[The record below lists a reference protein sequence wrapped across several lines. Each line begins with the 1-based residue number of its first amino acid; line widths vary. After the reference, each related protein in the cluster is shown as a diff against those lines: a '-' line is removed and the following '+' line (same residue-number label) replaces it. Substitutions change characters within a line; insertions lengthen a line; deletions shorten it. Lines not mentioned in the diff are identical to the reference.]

1 MIKLRPYQIKCIR
14 NFENWWYRGN
24 KQLAT
29 ILLVTGAGKT
39 KVSVHAIKTLYDNGL
54 RPKILWVAHREELI
68 TQAYDDFANT
78 INNANIQKEMAENRA
93 TQDADIIVGSVQT
106 LSRNRKNMSGFVPDL
121 IVIDEY
127 HHYHENNTQYHGL
140 YEKYPNAKRLGL
152 TATPYRF
159 VGGDIPLGEVLVEMD
174 IGTAIAKGYLVPPKP
189 EALKTNVSIAHVKTL
204 AGDFSTKDLSEA
216 INVESRNQ
224 LIAARLIKA
233 VKEEN
238 RKGILY
244 AASVDHSKA
253 MAKILLESGLRVA
266 EIYGET
272 DKEYRRESIIKFKNG
287 ELDIICNNLTMT
299 EGTDLPNAD
308 LICMARPTKS
318 LGLMIQCLGRG
329 LRLYPGKKDCLFIDV
344 FDLVKTT
351 QSRITYEKVASVGD
365 IDGSQRRFDAIMKE
379 KIADELKNF
388 PVVPKLNKGEMWTYD
403 DSTWYAPSWV
413 LDTNQWVITWSKTS
427 ERKSTGNYSWENL
440 KFAPKKYQLK
450 NMNVLHDIHG
460 EGNVID
466 AIYGQVTYLVV
477 DFNGDIKNVPY
488 YELKTKQEKFE
499 STKLKTPIKR
509 AFYII
514 SNDMKTKCR
523 VLVLLKNKDSFTV
536 QSDVVGDGG
545 TINEVIKSV
554 ANEDDIVQIVR
565 ADAKWRERDASDKQ
579 KKFIKNLMTW
589 GKVSDNI
596 DISSL
601 TGGEAAAIL
610 DQVDWVPI
618 INDFFCS
625 SKKKELIGYL
635 LPDDDL

>member
-1 MIKLRPYQIKCIR
+1 MRKLRPYQEKALR
-14 NFENWWYRGN
+14 NFTKWFNSN
-24 KQLAT
+24 KKLST
-29 ILLVTGAGKT
+29 IILPTGTGKT
-39 KVSVHAIKTLYDNGL
+39 FSAVSCIKSVFDSGKKIKV
-54 RPKILWVAHREELI
+54 LWAAHREELI
-68 TQAYDDFANT
+68 NQAYLDFTGAIDN
-78 INNANIQKEMAENRA
+78 INIQKEMAEYKA
-93 TQDADIIVGSVQT
+93 DPSADIVVGSVQT
-106 LSRNRKNMSGFVPDL
+106 LSRNRKHMSGFVPD
-121 IVIDEY
+121 IIIIDEY
-127 HHYHENNTQYHGL
+127 HHYHEKNTQYQGL
-140 YEKYPNAKRLGL
+140 LDKYPNAKVLGL

-159 VGGDIPLGEVLVEMD
+159 IGGDIPLGEVLVEMD

-204 AGDFSTKDLSEA
+204 AGDFSAKELAEA
-216 INVESRNQ
+216 INVEERNK
-224 LIAARLIKA
+224 LIADRVIKA
-233 VKEEN
+233 VKEEG

-253 MAKILLESGLRVA
+253 MAKILEEAGLKVA

-272 DKEYRRESIIKFKNG
+272 DKEERRETIESIKSG
-287 ELDIICNNLTMT
+287 EIDILVNNLVAV
-299 EGTDLPNAD
+299 EGFDLPIVD
-308 LICMARPTKS
+308 FIVMARPTKS

-329 LRLYPGKKDCLFIDV
+329 LRLHPDKKDCLFVDV

-388 PVVPKLNKGEMWTYD
+388 PVVLKLNKGEMWTYD

-427 ERKSTGNYSWENL
+427 ERKPTGDYNWENL
-440 KFAPKKYQLK
+440 KFVPKKYQLK

-460 EGNVID
+460 EGSVID

-488 YELKTKQEKFE
+488 YELKIKQEKFE

-536 QSDVVGDGG
+536 QSDVVGDGA

-625 SKKKELIGYL
+625 SKKEELIGYL
-635 LPDDDL
+635 LPEDDL